1 MADDGVKGMGEAA
14 KQAEAGLK
22 LFGKE
27 EKEISYDVSGA
38 TAYKDDV
45 DKTIAALEEEIK
57 GLAGKDN
64 KKARTDKEKEKKK
77 IKDDLKYIDAC
88 KVVKG
93 LEPKNGNFTVVA
105 VPEAAPVEE
114 APVVAEAD
122 KKDEEKKDKKEKPK
136 KAQESAGISKA
147 ERDELEKLKT
157 DIIARKKELKEQG
170 MSGGQ
175 CNKDEQ
181 VVAWVARMNELKE
194 KESPGST
201 TQKKDDKKS
210 EKKKLSVEAQAELEA
225 IEREVEEYM
234 EKLRTEFKYSKK
246 EIAADPDMKD
256 LQAKLNAAKGIKP
269 KK

>member
-1 MADDGVKGMGEAA
+1 MKGMSEAN
-14 KQAEAGLK
+14 KQAEEGMK
-22 LFGKE
+22 LFSSQ
-27 EKEISYDVSGA
+27 EKQITYDVPGA

-45 DKTIAALEEEIK
+45 EKVIAALDEEIS

-64 KKARTDKEKEKKK
+64 KKARTEKEKEKKK
-77 IKDDLKYIDAC
+77 VKDDLKYIDAC

-93 LEPKNGNFTVVA
+93 LEPKNGNFQQVVEPEKKEE
-105 VPEAAPVEE
+105 VPAA
-114 APVVAEAD
+114 VAEE
-122 KKDEEKKDKKEKPK
+122 KKDDDKKDKKEKPK

-157 DIIARKKELKEQG
+157 DIIARKKELKDQG

-181 VVAWVARMNELKE
+181 VVQMVQRMNELKE
-194 KESPGST
+194 KEDPGST
-201 TQKKDDKKS
+201 AAKKDDKKP
-210 EKKKLSVEAQAELEA
+210 EKKMLSAEATAMVATLENELN
-225 IEREVEEYM
+225 EYT

-246 EIAADPDMKD
+246 EIAADPDYIE
-256 LQAKLNAAKGIKP
+256 LVAKVNAAKGIKQ